1 MLYRFGNDGCPKTL
15 QAFLDSTGSK
25 LFFRYRW
32 DYIEMKMYECMK
44 CIFGKSNHFT
54 FTLVVASFKF
64 AIAIMEAKHRAWP
77 CIFLPNYHLEHF
89 IAAGDQI
96 FPLKKFLMES
106 RGSFAYRSIIRDTL
120 FTFSQA
126 LFSINVAMIKSWLFM
141 LPFPWIWFHL
151 HNRNKYIGK

>member
-1 MLYRFGNDGCPKTL
+1 
-15 QAFLDSTGSK
+15 
-25 LFFRYRW
+25 
-32 DYIEMKMYECMK
+32 MYECMK

-54 FTLVVASFKF
+54 FTLKVASFKF
-64 AIAIMEAKHRAWP
+64 PIAIMEAKHGAWP

-126 LFSINVAMIKSWLFM
+126 LFSINVAMIM
-141 LPFPWIWFHL
+141 LPFPDSF
-151 HNRNKYIGK
+151 